1 MQVDDFVD
9 DGGQRDEGGVAPL
22 RLELGQISGRHLAAL
37 AGDLEQPVLVNQP
50 FDASRQVE
58 RLPGF
63 QALDVFEHVARVR
76 FGGRLAQPSQ
86 PGRLAVVAA
95 LEQVIEATAMHV
107 RKRFRQGFV
116 DAPVGAGGGLG
127 ADALDDI
134 ERRKDDVPVSQR
146 TQDAGGQHDALVR
159 LQGELG
165 RSPHRLPVMRQAER
179 LQTQVNT

>member
-1 MQVDDFVD
+1 M
-9 DGGQRDEGGVAPL
+9 
-22 RLELGQISGRHLAAL
+22 
-37 AGDLEQPVLVNQP
+37 NQP

-58 RLPGF
+58 CLPGV

-86 PGRLAVVAA
+86 PGHLAVAAA

-107 RKRFRQGFV
+107 RKRFGQGFV
-116 DAPVGAGGGLG
+116 DAPVGAGDGLG

-146 TQDAGGQHDALVR
+146 IKNAGGQHDALVR
-159 LQGELG
+159 LQGELS

-179 LQTQVNT
+179 LQTQVGAQFKQMLAPGFLALGVLRPATRIGAQLLRDPLHEGRRHGGIGQ